1 MGQVMTFALL
11 QTACAFHAG
20 IAYGASKGDIGQLT
34 RAMAGDWSA
43 DDTTANAIGPGFFST
58 ESTAPVFN
66 DKDWK
71 EHNACQTYI
80 CRNGEVEDLECS
92 LLFLSSG
99 ASSCVAGQVLMFD
112 GGFTAK

>member
-1 MGQVMTFALL
+1 MMTFASL
-11 QTACAFHAG
+11 QTTCAFHAG
-20 IAYGASKGDIGQLT
+20 IAYGAYKGGISQLT
-34 RAMAGDWSA
+34 RAMAEDWSA
-43 DDTTANAIGPGFFST
+43 DDTTANAIGQGFFST
-58 ESTAPVFN
+58 ESTAPTFN

-99 ASSCVAGQVLMFD
+99 ASSYIAGQVLMFD